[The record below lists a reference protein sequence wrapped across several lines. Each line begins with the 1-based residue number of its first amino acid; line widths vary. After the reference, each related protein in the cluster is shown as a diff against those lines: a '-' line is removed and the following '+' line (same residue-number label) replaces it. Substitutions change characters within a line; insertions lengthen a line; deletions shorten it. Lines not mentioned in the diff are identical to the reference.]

1 MIFWQVLLPEGTY
14 RCQAPCADFLETL
27 GLRGAQKQPKIVK
40 NGQKWPKMTQLDYHM
55 VKLPKFW
62 YFRLN
67 GQQLSQ
73 TMDQASYMLTL
84 SNV

>member
-1 MIFWQVLLPEGTY
+1 MDGN
-14 RCQAPCADFLETL
+14 
-27 GLRGAQKQPKIVK
+27 GLKWMEMAKMVKTAHMVKPAKMAKIVK

-67 GQQLSQ
+67 
-73 TMDQASYMLTL
+73 
-84 SNV
+84 